1 MKKYSIIKLDDQTE
15 FNYLVISLTYESIL
29 SFIDE
34 LLKEIS
40 GDSNILFDTF
50 LTNAEKSNRYVKVSV
65 INGKIDRTKFKSVN
79 NSLISQ
85 NIVNLS
91 CKYFFSNKSVL
102 NNGVLT
108 TPQKEKIFNKG
119 RRLYTK

>member
-1 MKKYSIIKLDDQTE
+1 MKKYLVIKLDDQTE

-34 LLKEIS
+34 LLKEID
-40 GDSNILFDTF
+40 GDSNILFDTL
-50 LTNAEKSNRYVKVSV
+50 LTNAEKTNRYVKVSV
-65 INGKIDRTKFKSVN
+65 INGKIDRTKFKNVDS
-79 NSLISQ
+79 SLISQ

-108 TPQKEKIFNKG
+108 TSQKEKFFNKCK
-119 RRLYTK
+119 RLYMK